1 MTARAMFT
9 TPAAHLFSG
18 DRGRTCMNSI
28 GLVFSPTGARDG
40 CASVPYRCSVVVRR
54 LYLLTLTHHPSV
66 ETRPKFRQSLC
77 PLGGHAQGWFSG
89 GGAEPGAR
97 PELPSLGGLSPEPEI
112 PLAAK
117 LPYYTM

>member
-40 CASVPYRCSVVVRR
+40 CAYPCRTAAVSLFDACTFLR
-54 LYLLTLTHHPSV
+54 LRATPQSKPGRSSGTHFVH
-66 ETRPKFRQSLC
+66 
-77 PLGGHAQGWFSG
+77 
-89 GGAEPGAR
+89 
-97 PELPSLGGLSPEPEI
+97 
-112 PLAAK
+112 
-117 LPYYTM
+117 